1 MQQENGKSKM
11 LCYNTEKLHHL
22 ELIREKASCLFL
34 DYLLL
39 YAKKE
44 ISRFISVIA
53 QMLCVDFV
61 LFTFCFNSPIAP
73 ISLLRY
79 NLYIVKIYP
88 GLEVISWHIILT
100 FHISKTAA
108 QS

>member
-1 MQQENGKSKM
+1 MQQENGKLKM

-22 ELIREKASCLFL
+22 ELIREKATCLFP

-44 ISRFISVIA
+44 LSRFISAIVL
-53 QMLCVDFV
+53 MLCVNFV

-73 ISLLRY
+73 IL
-79 NLYIVKIYP
+79 
-88 GLEVISWHIILT
+88 IL
-100 FHISKTAA
+100 
-108 QS
+108 

>member
-1 MQQENGKSKM
+1 M

-22 ELIREKASCLFL
+22 ELIREKATCLFP

-44 ISRFISVIA
+44 LSRFISAIVL
-53 QMLCVDFV
+53 MLCVNFV

-73 ISLLRY
+73 IL
-79 NLYIVKIYP
+79 
-88 GLEVISWHIILT
+88 IL
-100 FHISKTAA
+100 
-108 QS
+108 